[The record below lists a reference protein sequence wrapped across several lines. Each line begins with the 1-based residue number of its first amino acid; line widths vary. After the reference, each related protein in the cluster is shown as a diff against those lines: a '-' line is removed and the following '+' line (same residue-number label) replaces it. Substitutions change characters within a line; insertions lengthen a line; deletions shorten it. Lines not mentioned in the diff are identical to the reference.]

1 MCKDFDVELL
11 AGLPHDISIRE
22 QTDSGKP
29 TVVAD
34 PDGKIAAIYR
44 DIARKVAARIA
55 RQAEDR
61 TAIFPKIV
69 VQNT

>member
-1 MCKDFDVELL
+1 
-11 AGLPHDISIRE
+11 
-22 QTDSGKP
+22 
-29 TVVAD
+29 VVSD
-34 PDGKIAAIYR
+34 PDGKVAGIYR
-44 DIARKVAARIA
+44 EIARKVAARIA